1 MTPQAMAEQLDGRE
15 YLFVL
20 DKGEKHFLKQQGLV
34 VVCGASD
41 DLMEL
46 DGAIY
51 DEFGC
56 YNGGTVLVD
65 KQGPLDSWETAKDNM
80 DTEEEFQAYFNRKR
94 NAKQIEAIWG
104 KDGISWQYKTDIPH
118 ATFKIMK
125 DGDVYCIGIVFDIKE
140 LEAT

>member
-1 MTPQAMAEQLDGRE
+1 
-15 YLFVL
+15 
-20 DKGEKHFLKQQGLV
+20 
-34 VVCGASD
+34 
-41 DLMEL
+41 
-46 DGAIY
+46 
-51 DEFGC
+51 
-56 YNGGTVLVD
+56 
-65 KQGPLDSWETAKDNM
+65 M